1 MRSLH
6 DIRLKS
12 NAYMAS
18 MDIQMENS
26 LDKVEQK
33 VTNLNRKQL
42 LSSQD
47 NKGAPLVNT
56 KTGSTKLSSA
66 YAKKT
71 GKVTPN
77 LKLKGN
83 FQFDMFTDFRVFKKQ
98 YFTQSS
104 DSKQGFLNAMYKGLF
119 GIASKNRD
127 KAKAITGKAILTDY
141 IKTVWSKV

>member
-1 MRSLH
+1 MRSIH
-6 DIRLKS
+6 DIRLRS

-33 VTNLNRKQL
+33 ITNLNRKQL

-71 GKVTPN
+71 GKRRPN
-77 LKLKGN
+77 LRLKGV
-83 FQFDMFTDFRVFKKQ
+83 FQFDMFTDFRFPNE
-98 YFTQSS
+98 YFIQSS

-141 IKTVWSKV
+141 IKSVWSKA

>member
-1 MRSLH
+1 
-6 DIRLKS
+6 
-12 NAYMAS
+12 MAS

-33 VTNLNRKQL
+33 ITNLNRKQL

-71 GKVTPN
+71 GKRRPN
-77 LKLKGN
+77 LRLKGV
-83 FQFDMFTDFRVFKKQ
+83 FQFDMFTDFRFPNE
-98 YFTQSS
+98 YFIQSS

-141 IKTVWSKV
+141 IKSVWSKA